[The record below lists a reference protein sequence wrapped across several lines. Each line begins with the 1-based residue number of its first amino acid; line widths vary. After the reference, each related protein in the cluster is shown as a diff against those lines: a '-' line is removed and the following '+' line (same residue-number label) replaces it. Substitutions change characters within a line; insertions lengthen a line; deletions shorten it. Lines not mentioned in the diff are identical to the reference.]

1 MRSYG
6 GYNLEDDGFHGHS
19 DLTVPYSINCCGY
32 DQIDIDVSVKRTRM
46 DWYLIYLIN
55 GAGHYIL
62 GEDTISAK
70 AGSVILY
77 RPYQH
82 QDYFYKAAEKPEIYW
97 IHFTGNQVENLIDE
111 LGFADKNVYMVGLNS
126 EYMEFFESIIYELQI
141 KKANY
146 HQLCIGYLLQLL
158 SSFSRENSVLH
169 NRERILGNH
178 NIENIIRAMNENYH
192 REYSVENYAKMCNLS
207 ISQFI
212 RNFKKQ
218 TMYSPAKYIEK
229 IRIAKAKE
237 LLCSSNL
244 SIAEIS
250 SIVGYKDPYYFSK
263 VFKKVA
269 SITPSEFRNMI

>member
-1 MRSYG
+1 M
-6 GYNLEDDGFHGHS
+6 
-19 DLTVPYSINCCGY
+19 
-32 DQIDIDVSVKRTRM
+32 
-46 DWYLIYLIN
+46 
-55 GAGHYIL
+55 
-62 GEDTISAK
+62 
-70 AGSVILY
+70 
-77 RPYQH
+77 
-82 QDYFYKAAEKPEIYW
+82 
-97 IHFTGNQVENLIDE
+97 
-111 LGFADKNVYMVGLNS
+111 
-126 EYMEFFESIIYELQI
+126 
-141 KKANY
+141 
-146 HQLCIGYLLQLL
+146 LQLL